1 MVEKVTKEI
10 LQKVNGVKDGH
21 NKQKIEENNLFF

>member
-1 MVEKVTKEI
+1 MEDLIKEI

-21 NKQKIEENNLFF
+21 NKQKIEENNLVF